1 MMTMILV
8 IMMIMKIIMVMKL
21 VLLTVMMMLM
31 LMLMM
36 TIRKKTKWILCK
48 APARVLLDF
57 MCFMCFQFSTQVH
70 FTSLG
75 DLFLKL
81 CLIYVQW

>member
-1 MMTMILV
+1 MMTMILM
-8 IMMIMKIIMVMKL
+8 MMIMKIIMVMKL
-21 VLLTVMMMLM
+21 VLLIVMMMLI
-31 LMLMM
+31 LMMM

-57 MCFMCFQFSTQVH
+57 MCFMRFQFSTQVH

-81 CLIYVQW
+81 CPIYVRW